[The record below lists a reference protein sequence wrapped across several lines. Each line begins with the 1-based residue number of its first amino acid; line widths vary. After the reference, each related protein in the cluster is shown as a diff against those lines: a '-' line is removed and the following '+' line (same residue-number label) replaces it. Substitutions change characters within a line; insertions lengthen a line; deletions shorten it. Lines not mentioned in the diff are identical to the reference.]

1 MGYVSLDPTP
11 PSRLRDLLDRI
22 FWPPSWSMQ
31 SSYNI
36 DYDKFM
42 RTAINL
48 GMITIDEITNGRNY
62 TVRVGPH
69 RVWISNYPYAYATT
83 YLYAYATTYVAGAE
97 HGFYSG
103 RPSIQTIRALRKTL
117 TLMGITGD

>member
-1 MGYVSLDPTP
+1 MGYVSLDPKP

-22 FWPPSWSMQ
+22 LWPTSWYMQ

-36 DYDKFM
+36 EYDKFM

-48 GMITIDEITNGRNY
+48 GMITTDEITNGLNY
-62 TVRVGPH
+62 TVSVGSH
-69 RVWISNYPYAYATT
+69 RVWVSNYPYAYATVYVSGT
-83 YLYAYATTYVAGAE
+83 EHSFYL
-97 HGFYSG
+97 G

-117 TLMGITGD
+117 ALMGITGD